1 LASSAEESGEGDDLL
16 GIVILMEPLLE
27 MLTLGGDI
35 MSDVDVE
42 IFRCRLGP
50 ILILLYCTP
59 AVEDF
64 LKDTYL

>member
-42 IFRCRLGP
+42 IFRCR
-50 ILILLYCTP
+50 
-59 AVEDF
+59 
-64 LKDTYL
+64 